1 MGIIRAAINA
11 VTGGLADSWLEVI
24 EPSPMGNNDVLVPG
38 QPARRLTKRA
48 EARTKRAAKTSF
60 PTVLSFT
67 YMTNSL

>member
-38 QPARRLTKRA
+38 QA
-48 EARTKRAAKTSF
+48 TSF
-60 PTVLSFT
+60 PTVRSFT